1 MAKKQKQ
8 PLSAQPYQHSRGVI
22 RDNAICALLHDSLF
36 RQRIE
41 KKGKEKAVINAKP
54 SM

>member
-22 RDNAICALLHDSLF
+22 RDNAICAL
-36 RQRIE
+36 
-41 KKGKEKAVINAKP
+41 
-54 SM
+54 